1 MIRVVCVAIVMAS
14 GIGVS
19 LAAPP
24 LSEALSTSSS
34 NADANVTPCSKEQY
48 AAKFGALPTYSL
60 LTSTFRPSLQNGF
73 VKAQVLVYCRMASS
87 RRRCLCIVMLTDSL
101 AESGC
106 SFQV

>member
-1 MIRVVCVAIVMAS
+1 MKTRAVARVILAS
-14 GIGVS
+14 GLGLC

-34 NADANVTPCSKEQY
+34 SADANVTPCSKEQY

-73 VKAQVLVYCRMASS
+73 VKAQVLVYCNVDGFSCRVRM
-87 RRRCLCIVMLTDSL
+87 
-101 AESGC
+101 
-106 SFQV
+106 